1 MKESEIQMYI
11 EQLIKDNLF
20 LDSIQDRDLV
30 DQRYDS
36 FFDEDF
42 VPSFSIDYFSTKKII
57 SSAKTVLDNAY
68 SLEIITTAAQNISL
82 NRQERLFPDL
92 ILCNEENG
100 KIIIL
105 EIKKSKATARETLT
119 EMLAYEYEIKNL
131 LPFLSNF
138 EVLYCILSTEYSTL
152 LDHSVSSLITWE
164 SKQILCLK
172 IEVNNEQKMQMK
184 VYLPSAWTSLGI
196 PYFPYNSFPIF
207 QIILYEKEHN
217 ETFYDAESVVLT
229 AANLIAQ

>member
-1 MKESEIQMYI
+1 MKESEIQTYI
-11 EQLIKDNLF
+11 EQLIKDDLF
-20 LDSIQDRDLV
+20 FDSILDRDLV

-42 VPSFSIDYFSTKKII
+42 LPSFSIDYFSTKKII
-57 SSAKTVLDNAY
+57 SSAKTVLGNIY
-68 SLEIITTAAQNISL
+68 SLEIVTTAAQNISL

-138 EVLYCILSTEYSTL
+138 EVLYCIGTG
-152 LDHSVSSLITWE
+152 SV
-164 SKQILCLK
+164 
-172 IEVNNEQKMQMK
+172 
-184 VYLPSAWTSLGI
+184 
-196 PYFPYNSFPIF
+196 
-207 QIILYEKEHN
+207 
-217 ETFYDAESVVLT
+217 
-229 AANLIAQ
+229 